1 MNRIPIPFL
10 RVWLR
15 YCARA
20 IAGVK
25 GNFKKSLTDMSCCY
39 CDLGATE
46 DQEHLELCGGTK
58 FKRRGLELENWRHE
72 LLFWICRYVFRNPLS
87 SWLSSNTD
95 HQ

>member
-46 DQEHLELCGGTK
+46 DQEHLEVCGGTK

-72 LLFWICRYVFRNPLS
+72 LLFWRRMTAKIAAATLKKGPVTS
-87 SWLSSNTD
+87 
-95 HQ
+95 